1 MKQINVL
8 VPDLPSAEA
17 LLPYLKIIDRNRWYT
32 NHGPLVAELE
42 LRIKRLFFSGIPVE
56 LATTSSGTTAIELAI
71 QAIGLHEG
79 CKVLVPSYTFPAT
92 VTAILRNRL
101 IPIFCDVDENTWCLT
116 AESARLAKHRSDISL
131 VIPVTTFGNPLPTKE
146 WATFSAETATP
157 VVIDSSA
164 ALGAQRIESG
174 LLYCFSL
181 HATKPFCC
189 SEGGLVVSSDQH
201 AVETVRLLTN
211 FGFVDN
217 SISLPGTNAK
227 MSEYHAAVGLAQLE
241 RWSGLKQTR
250 ARYLE
255 TYRNLLDSRQVTFQ
269 DTLEGY
275 IPSVLMVKINEE
287 LDIKLVSE
295 RLKNQGI
302 ATRRWYTPACHQHR
316 SFSDYNHVEEYS
328 SLGNTIRLTE
338 QSIGLPFHTLL
349 TEEDIER
356 VASTFTR
363 VIAGVSRQP

>member
-17 LLPYLKIIDRNRWYT
+17 LLPYLKTIDRNRWYT
-32 NHGPLVAELE
+32 NYGPLVAELE
-42 LRIKRLFFSGIPVE
+42 LGIKRHFFAEYPVE
-56 LATTSSGTTAIELAI
+56 LATTSSGTTALELAI

-79 CKVLVPSYTFPAT
+79 SKVLVPSYTFPAT
-92 VTAILRNRL
+92 VTAILKNRL
-101 IPIFCDVDENTWCLT
+101 VPVFCDVDENTWCLT
-116 AESARLAKHRSDISL
+116 VESARLAKQRLGVSL
-131 VIPVTTFGNPLPTKE
+131 VIPVATFGNPLPAKE

-157 VVIDSSA
+157 IVIDAAA
-164 ALGAQRIESG
+164 ALGAQQIESG

-189 SEGGLVVSSDQH
+189 GEGGLVVSLDQQ
-201 AVETVRLLTN
+201 AVETVRSLTN
-211 FGFVDN
+211 FGFIDN

-241 RWSGLKQTR
+241 RWGELKKTR
-250 ARYLE
+250 AIHLE

-275 IPSVLMVKINEE
+275 IPSVLMVKNNEE

-295 RLKNQGI
+295 HLKKEGI
-302 ATRRWYTPACHQHR
+302 ATRRWYMPACHQHR
-316 SFSDYNHVEEYS
+316 LFSDYYHAEQYS
-328 SLGNTIRLTE
+328 SLSSTMQLTE
-338 QSIGLPFHTLL
+338 RSIGLPFHTLL
-349 TEEDIER
+349 TEEDIEH

-363 VIAGVSRQP
+363 VITG